1 MTATEFLETYGY
13 AAVLAGA
20 LMQAEIVL
28 LLAGFAA
35 HRGLLSLE
43 LVLLLGALGG
53 AAGAQGFFWVGRR
66 WGGLLRHA
74 PRIQGPMLRMVPLLR
89 RWDAAL
95 VVGVRFLYGLR
106 IAGPI
111 AMGALG
117 VDARRFAGFNAVGA
131 VVWSVVFVELGYL
144 LGHGIE
150 VLLRRLEGY
159 ESVALWSTA
168 GVITLLAV
176 GRRVRHA
183 WHARRRDAADS

>member
-1 MTATEFLETYGY
+1 MTPTDFLETYGY

-20 LMQAEIVL
+20 LLQAETVL

-35 HRGLLSLE
+35 HRGHLSLE

-53 AAGAQGFFWVGRR
+53 AAGSQGFFWVGRR

-74 PRIQGPMLRMVPLLR
+74 PRIQGAMLRMVPLLR

-95 VVGVRFLYGLR
+95 VFGVRFLYGFR
-106 IAGPI
+106 IAGPV

-117 VDARRFAGFNAVGA
+117 VDARRFAGFSAAGA
-131 VVWSVVFVELGYL
+131 VVWSVVFVELGYV

-150 VLLRRLEGY
+150 VLMHRVDGY
-159 ESVALWSTA
+159 ERVILWSTV
-168 GVITLLAV
+168 GLVMLLLV
-176 GRRVRHA
+176 GQRLHHA
-183 WHARRRDAADS
+183 WRAHRRDVADS